1 MKIFAIS
8 GLGADERVFDYLTLD
23 HEIVP
28 IRWIAP
34 RKKETIIA
42 YSERLIQ
49 EYKISDENEYAI
61 LGVSFGGLIAI
72 EISKMVNPKWTILIS
87 SVETR
92 SELSS
97 IIKLLGKSKLLNLI
111 PKEILKPPPFIA
123 QFMFGTNQ
131 RILLKA
137 ILKDSDLTFTKWAL
151 KELTNWKNET
161 ILPNLIKIGGSKDKL
176 LPPRGNNTI
185 LIEHGAHFMIVDKAE
200 EISNILNE
208 KLKNEHISKK

>member
-8 GLGADERVFDYLTLD
+8 GLGADERVFNYLTLD

-42 YSERLIQ
+42 YSKRLIQ
-49 EYKISDENEYAI
+49 EYRISEENDYAI

-72 EISKMVNPKWTILIS
+72 EMSKIVNPKWTILIS
-87 SVETR
+87 SIETR
-92 SELSS
+92 TESSS

-111 PKEILKPPPFIA
+111 PKEILKPPLFFA
-123 QFMFGTNQ
+123 QFIFGTDQ
-131 RILLKA
+131 KKLLKA

-161 ILPNLIKIGGSKDKL
+161 RLPNLIKIGGSKDIL
-176 LPPRGNNTI
+176 LPAKGNNTI

-200 EISNILNE
+200 EISNLLNE
-208 KLKNEHISKK
+208 KLENEHIPKK

>member
-8 GLGADERVFDYLTLD
+8 GLGADERVFNYLTLD

-42 YSERLIQ
+42 YSKRLIQ
-49 EYKISDENEYAI
+49 EYRISEENDYAI

-72 EISKMVNPKWTILIS
+72 EMSKIVNPKWTILIS
-87 SVETR
+87 SIETR
-92 SELSS
+92 TELSS

-111 PKEILKPPPFIA
+111 PKEILKPPLFFA
-123 QFMFGTNQ
+123 QFIFGTDQ
-131 RILLKA
+131 KKLLKA

-161 ILPNLIKIGGSKDKL
+161 RLPNLIKIGGSKDIL
-176 LPPRGNNTI
+176 LPAKGNNTI
-185 LIEHGAHFMIVDKAE
+185 LIEHGTHFMIVDKAE
-200 EISNILNE
+200 EISNLLNE
-208 KLKNEHISKK
+208 KLENVHIPKK